1 MQLNPC
7 TDVIYATIDQS
18 GKVILNG
25 TCKRNTVPT
34 KKFSVNFVTKSLKM
48 NGVLLNMA
56 ASKPKLVPL
65 ETLLCIILLQRIISL
80 PRTSLTVFTV
90 HKIFFTKNAVLVITE
105 KLVIFS

>member
-7 TDVIYATIDQS
+7 TNVINAAIDQS

-48 NGVLLNMA
+48 NGVLPNMA
-56 ASKPKLVPL
+56 ASKTKLVPL

-80 PRTSLTVFTV
+80 PKKSAELGS
-90 HKIFFTKNAVLVITE
+90 TKTPGILPY
-105 KLVIFS
+105 SP

>member
-48 NGVLLNMA
+48 NGVLPNMA
-56 ASKPKLVPL
+56 ASKTKPVPL

-80 PRTSLTVFTV
+80 KPP
-90 HKIFFTKNAVLVITE
+90 
-105 KLVIFS
+105 

>member
-48 NGVLLNMA
+48 NGVLPSMA
-56 ASKPKLVPL
+56 ASKTNFHTL
-65 ETLLCIILLQRIISL
+65 ETM
-80 PRTSLTVFTV
+80 PRCANSAAPAAGPVTLGAKS
-90 HKIFFTKNAVLVITE
+90 TE
-105 KLVIFS
+105 WIQKTTQMEKRF